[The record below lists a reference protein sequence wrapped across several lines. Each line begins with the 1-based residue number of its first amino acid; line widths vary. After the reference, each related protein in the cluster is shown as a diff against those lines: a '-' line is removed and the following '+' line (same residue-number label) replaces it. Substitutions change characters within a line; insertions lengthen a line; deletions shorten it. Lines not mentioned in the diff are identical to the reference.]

1 MLSKEAV
8 LDIIMVPAA
17 GVSIVRTERE
27 TQAEQEHSLRA
38 KSCATLYHASQEHLL
53 PPQHSSSMLFPRQC
67 NLLRLFHHIKGSNK
81 LS

>member
-17 GVSIVRTERE
+17 GVSIVRTEHE
-27 TQAEQEHSLRA
+27 TQAEQEHTLRA

-53 PPQHSSSMLFPRQC
+53 PPQHSSSMLFPHQC
-67 NLLRLFHHIKGSNK
+67 NLLRLLHHIP
-81 LS
+81 

>member
-17 GVSIVRTERE
+17 GVSIVRTEHE

-38 KSCATLYHASQEHLL
+38 KSCATLYHASRA
-53 PPQHSSSMLFPRQC
+53 PPASSTQ
-67 NLLRLFHHIKGSNK
+67 LFHA
-81 LS
+81 LSLPM